1 MGIQSNLIFIVLSV
15 LAIVSKYT
23 SPNNLYRLF
32 KLLPILFLIIWV
44 ASFGDIQGNPYTRAI
59 LAGLCFSIIGD
70 SLLLFPAQ
78 FKSGLFSFLI
88 GHIWYMLGFLSGDWS
103 LPMLPTLTNY
113 YFSFGNVF
121 STLSHLGKIKDTGF
135 GLYFYDCRNGNYV
148 FRKT

>member
-15 LAIVSKYT
+15 LAIVSKHT
-23 SPNNLYRLF
+23 SPNNLYQLF
-32 KLLPILFLIIWV
+32 KLLPILLLIIWV

-78 FKSGLFSFLI
+78 FKPGLFSFLI
-88 GHIWYMLGFLSGDWS
+88 GHIWYMLGFLSSDWS
-103 LPMLPTLTNY
+103 LPMLPTLIITILALGM
-113 YFSFGNVF
+113 FF